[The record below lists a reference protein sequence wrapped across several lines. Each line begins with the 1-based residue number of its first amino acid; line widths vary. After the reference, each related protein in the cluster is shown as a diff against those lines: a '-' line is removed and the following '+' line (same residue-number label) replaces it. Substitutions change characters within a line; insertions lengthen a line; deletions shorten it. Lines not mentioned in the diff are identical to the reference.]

1 MKNRWKTLMLA
12 MLLTGCATKEIINP
26 QEYDATKHA
35 RIRIFNI
42 GKDGEINVKIM
53 DCEKDKKGIHLR
65 PTGWFNGS
73 GQHRIGMTQ
82 TEDSDIA
89 QKENY
94 TFREY
99 VIPTDKIINLT
110 PSHQISKA
118 VCHVAGKP
126 CQTETTQLCQYGPI
140 AGYDTIR
147 KFLIKTITLGVTD
160 GGERR
165 DDRAS
170 FIPKAGHQYEIK
182 PMGCSVVL
190 KDITEENITNVS
202 LSPHYKCPTK

>member
-1 MKNRWKTLMLA
+1 MKNRWKTLMFA

-42 GKDGEINVKIM
+42 GKDGEINVK
-53 DCEKDKKGIHLR
+53 K
-65 PTGWFNGS
+65 
-73 GQHRIGMTQ
+73 
-82 TEDSDIA
+82 
-89 QKENY
+89 KENY

-99 VIPTDKIINLT
+99 VIPTDKIINLS
-110 PSHQISKA
+110 PSHQISKT
-118 VCHVAGKP
+118 VCRVAGKP

-147 KFLIKTITLGVTD
+147 KFLIKTITLGATD
-160 GGERR
+160 GGERQ

-202 LSPHYKCPTK
+202 LSPYYKCPTK